1 VIRYHARWVLPIS
14 SPPIR
19 DGTVV
24 ELGGRIVYV
33 GPRHEAPDAS
43 SASDRDLGE
52 CALLPGLVNAHTHL
66 ELTVFRGLLEDL
78 SFREWIVRLQAAKI
92 AVMTP
97 ERFLDSARFGIAEGV
112 RAGITTYADTCD
124 SGAALQAMR
133 ERGVRGIMYQEV
145 FSPSADPAAVREA
158 AERLAE
164 QLARH
169 DAFETELQ
177 HVGVSPHAPYTVSD
191 PLFALVARSGRRMA
205 IHIAES
211 DAEQRF
217 VCEGEG
223 PFADAHRARGFPVAP
238 RATSPI
244 ALLGKLGVL
253 DAHPLLI
260 HCVRAGDTDIAA
272 IAASGS
278 TVAHCPIS
286 NAKLGHGI
294 APLLAMLDAGIA
306 VGLGSDSMA
315 ANNRMHLLEE
325 ARAAVLAQR
334 VRAALPDAL
343 PAAPALS
350 LATLGGARAL
360 GLADRIGSL
369 EVGKEADLAA
379 FDLSSL
385 AGAADIDPESAL
397 VFALGAEPAKFVAVA
412 GIPKVWN
419 WELLNED
426 LDLHVRVSETAEA
439 LRDWKE
445 KQPRPK

>member
-1 VIRYHARWVLPIS
+1 MIRYHARWVLPIS

-24 ELGGRIVYV
+24 ELAGRIVYV
-33 GPRHEAPDAS
+33 GPRADAPDGA
-43 SASDRDLGE
+43 DRDLGE
-52 CALLPGLVNAHTHL
+52 CALIPGLVNAHTHL
-66 ELTVFRGLLEDL
+66 ELTVLRGLLEDL
-78 SFREWIVRLQAAKI
+78 SFRDWIARLQGAKVAA
-92 AVMTP
+92 MTP
-97 ERFLDSARFGIAEGV
+97 ERFLDSARWGIVEGV
-112 RAGITTYADTCD
+112 RAGITTFADTCD
-124 SGAALQAMR
+124 SGVVLEAMR

-145 FSPSADPAAVREA
+145 FSPSAEPTAVRDA
-158 AERLAE
+158 AARLAE

-177 HVGVSPHAPYTVSD
+177 HVGVSPHAPYTVSE
-191 PLFALVARSGRRMA
+191 PLFALVARSGRRIA
-205 IHIAES
+205 VHIAES
-211 DAEQRF
+211 DAEHRF

-223 PFADAHRARGFPVAP
+223 PFADAHRARGLPVAR

-244 ALLGKLGVL
+244 TLLEKLGVL

-260 HCVRAGDTDIAA
+260 HCVRVSDTDIAA
-272 IAASGS
+272 IATSGS
-278 TVAHCPIS
+278 SVAHCPIS

-294 APLLAMLDAGIA
+294 APLLEMLDAGIP

-325 ARAAVLAQR
+325 SRAAVLAQR
-334 VRAALPDAL
+334 VRASRSDAL
-343 PAAPALS
+343 PASRALE

-360 GLADRIGSL
+360 GLAHRIGSL

-379 FDLSSL
+379 FDLTAL
-385 AGAADIDPESAL
+385 AGSADADPEAAL

-426 LDLHVRVSETAEA
+426 RELRIRVTAISEA
-439 LRDWKE
+439 LSAWTA
-445 KQPRPK
+445 KQARP

>member
-1 VIRYHARWVLPIS
+1 MIRYHARWVLPIS

-24 ELGGRIVYV
+24 ELAGRIVYV
-33 GPRHEAPDAS
+33 GPRADAPDGT
-43 SASDRDLGE
+43 DRDLGE

-78 SFREWIVRLQAAKI
+78 SFRDWIARLQAAKV
-92 AVMTP
+92 AAMTP
-97 ERFLDSARFGIAEGV
+97 ERFLDSARCGIAEGV
-112 RAGITTYADTCD
+112 RAGTTTFADTCD
-124 SGAALQAMR
+124 SGVALEAMR

-145 FSPSADPAAVREA
+145 FSPSANPEAVREA
-158 AERLAE
+158 AARLAD

-169 DAFETELQ
+169 DKFETELQ
-177 HVGVSPHAPYTVSD
+177 QVGVSPHAPYTVSD
-191 PLFALVARSGRRMA
+191 PLFALVARSGRRIA
-205 IHIAES
+205 VHIAES

-244 ALLGKLGVL
+244 ALLEKLGML

-260 HCVRAGDTDIAA
+260 HCVRASDSDIAA

-294 APLLAMLDAGIA
+294 APVLEMLDAGIP

-325 ARAAVLAQR
+325 SRAAALAQR
-334 VRAALPDAL
+334 VRAARHDAIS
-343 PAAPALS
+343 APRALE

-360 GLADRIGSL
+360 ALSDRVGSL

-379 FDLSSL
+379 FDLTAL
-385 AGAADIDPESAL
+385 AGSADASPEAAL

-426 LDLHVRVSETAEA
+426 PALHRRVTEIVVAIREG
-439 LRDWKE
+439 L
-445 KQPRPK
+445 